1 MQNNDK
7 RKFIILSRFYNLYY
21 SCACLD
27 LWNCE
32 SREKEIFECAEGY
45 GSQKLL
51 TSSSFLNDAHLNV
64 YLRSFQMVWLPIVIF
79 IPALAFN
86 QGAYSRERHSSLPFK
101 LLKLQLASYKF
112 NDSELYETWIAKKK
126 WIFVLIC
133 IFFCIHFLTVSGINI
148 HMITPITC
156 VCTIF
161 YTLVGGM
168 KAVVYTDVVQSVIMF
183 GAMFLVVI
191 KGTLDI
197 GGLDVVIDRNIE
209 SGRIEAPE

>member
-1 MQNNDK
+1 
-7 RKFIILSRFYNLYY
+7 
-21 SCACLD
+21 
-27 LWNCE
+27 
-32 SREKEIFECAEGY
+32 
-45 GSQKLL
+45 
-51 TSSSFLNDAHLNV
+51 
-64 YLRSFQMVWLPIVIF
+64 
-79 IPALAFN
+79 
-86 QGAYSRERHSSLPFK
+86 
-101 LLKLQLASYKF
+101 
-112 NDSELYETWIAKKK
+112 
-126 WIFVLIC
+126 
-133 IFFCIHFLTVSGINI
+133 
-148 HMITPITC
+148 MITPITC